1 MPNVFQVEDYFSLAL
16 MLVMLGAKIFALVN
30 SLLWSPEHYRV
41 AGKLSKPAW
50 VLILALAVAFQV
62 VGLWLNAG
70 GLGILSLGFLIAA
83 LVYLLDVRPALAGLR
98 QR

>member
-1 MPNVFQVEDYFSLAL
+1 VNVFQVEDYFSLAL
-16 MLVMLGAKIFALVN
+16 MLVMLGVEIFALVN
-30 SLLWSPEHYRV
+30 SLLWSSEHYRV

-50 VLILALAVAFQV
+50 VIILALAVAFQV
-62 VGLWLNAG
+62 LGLSLGAG
-70 GLGILSLGFLIAA
+70 GFGILSLGFLIAA